1 MKNFGRYLKRALAV
15 TLVLLVLCGVVYPL
29 LLTAAGQAIF
39 PKQANGSIVKV
50 NGKAAGS
57 EIVGQEFEGDQY
69 FHGRISSV
77 NYNTYTKE
85 EKESGEYE
93 GVSSGSFNYAP
104 SSKDLEKRV
113 EEDVKAF
120 KERYKEVTGEEFKG
134 EIPADM
140 LTASGSGLDPHIST
154 EAAKVQLPIVAAAS
168 GLSEEEVQ
176 NIVDNNT
183 EKKVFGIF
191 GEEEVN
197 VLECNI
203 DIAEAMGE

>member
-1 MKNFGRYLKRALAV
+1 MRSCLSPAFNSSGTGY
-15 TLVLLVLCGVVYPL
+15 
-29 LLTAAGQAIF
+29 F

-50 NGKAAGS
+50 NSKAAGS

-85 EKESGEYE
+85 EKESGEYA

-134 EIPADM
+134 KIPADM
-140 LTASGSGLDPHIST
+140 LTASGSGLDPHISL

-191 GEEEVN
+191 GEEKVN

>member
-1 MKNFGRYLKRALAV
+1 ML
-15 TLVLLVLCGVVYPL
+15 
-29 LLTAAGQAIF
+29 
-39 PKQANGSIVKV
+39 VKV

-85 EKESGEYE
+85 EKESGEYA

-134 EIPADM
+134 KIPADM
-140 LTASGSGLDPHIST
+140 LTASGSGLDPHISL

-183 EKKVFGIF
+183 EKKLFGIF
-191 GEEEVN
+191 CEEKVNVLECNIDIIVAAASGLSEEEVQNIVDNNTEKKLFGIFCEEKVN